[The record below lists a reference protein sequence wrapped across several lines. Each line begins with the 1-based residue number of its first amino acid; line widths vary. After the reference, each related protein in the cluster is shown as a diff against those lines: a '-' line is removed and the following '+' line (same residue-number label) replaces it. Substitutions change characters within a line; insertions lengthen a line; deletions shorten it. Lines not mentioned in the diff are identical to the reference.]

1 MSENEQPPQVTVDK
15 NISRESIEKLIA
27 RLKAKETPASTSE
40 NQQEPPKESTTEK

>member
-27 RLKAKETPASTSE
+27 RLKAKETPAPTSE
-40 NQQEPPKESTTEK
+40 NQQEAPKESPAEK